1 MLQYLKS
8 HPKILDLVELFCEY
22 FSEFTGESGSDSYNR
37 TTGFQLST
45 DIFGKTKAT
54 MDAAGAPKKD
64 TIMLSVS
71 ATAEYVLTLKSGYLY
86 LVPLELQCIEQIVL
100 LS

>member
-1 MLQYLKS
+1 
-8 HPKILDLVELFCEY
+8 
-22 FSEFTGESGSDSYNR
+22 
-37 TTGFQLST
+37 
-45 DIFGKTKAT
+45 